1 MVLFA
6 IIKKVLFWWIQNKGS
21 QGEMGW
27 LGFQQFWCL
36 QKSPA
41 VDKHRREQYLVSRGG
56 NEGGLTVW
64 INCFR
69 QTNISLGRDQH
80 HQQHQN
86 RHGCLGSFQIFIL
99 TYISN
104 LQSIIWGSDDANR
117 AIRGNMA
124 VPVAP
129 PGGQICKYEQMTHTD
144 TISHLKLK
152 LWICCL
158 FLFKT
163 YPQIEKVNSSF
174 S

>member
-41 VDKHRREQYLVSRGG
+41 VDTHRREQYLVSRCG

-124 VPVAP
+124 DNSYWYNIAP
-129 PGGQICKYEQMTHTD
+129 KTKTMKLLFVLIQD
-144 TISHLKLK
+144 ISSDWKSSH
-152 LWICCL
+152 
-158 FLFKT
+158 
-163 YPQIEKVNSSF
+163 SSF

>member
-1 MVLFA
+1 M
-6 IIKKVLFWWIQNKGS
+6 NPE
-21 QGEMGW
+21 QGLTGRDGVAGVPTILVSAKISRSW
-27 LGFQQFWCL
+27 L
-36 QKSPA
+36 A
-41 VDKHRREQYLVSRGG
+41 VDTHRREQYLVSRCG